1 MVPDLYSLTVRTC
14 ELSVSLETVHG
25 DTLGIYVE
33 DELNDSYAHIILN
46 LEQAEKLANALLDH
60 IKRSK

>member
-1 MVPDLYSLTVRTC
+1 MIPDLYSLTTRNC
-14 ELSVSLETVHG
+14 ELDVSLETVHG
-25 DTLGIYVE
+25 DTIGIYVA
-33 DELNDSYAHIILN
+33 DELNDNYAHIILN